1 MLEAAHEAKNL
12 GIDVVAG
19 YIEPHPR
26 KETSEL
32 ISGLEV
38 LKPIEINHKGIILK
52 EFDLDAALKRKPQ
65 LILVDELAHS
75 NPKECRHIKRYQDI
89 EELLQAGIDVYTT
102 VNVQHIES
110 LNDIVSSITGVIV
123 RERIPDSV
131 FDNATQV
138 ELVDIEPDDL
148 ITRLNKG
155 KIYKEDQVEK
165 ALGNFFV
172 KENLVALREIALRR
186 TADRVNKISENLF

>member
-1 MLEAAHEAKNL
+1 MKSIYERLDEILPIISAPHFRENKGL
-12 GIDVVAG
+12 GNEVG
-19 YIEPHPR
+19 FYI
-26 KETSEL
+26 
-32 ISGLEV
+32 
-38 LKPIEINHKGIILK
+38 
-52 EFDLDAALKRKPQ
+52 FDYSPK
-65 LILVDELAHS
+65 DEM
-75 NPKECRHIKRYQDI
+75 
-89 EELLQAGIDVYTT
+89 
-102 VNVQHIES
+102 
-110 LNDIVSSITGVIV
+110 IV

>member
-110 LNDIVSSITGVIV
+110 LNDIVSSITGVRV

>member
-110 LNDIVSSITGVIV
+110 LNDIVSSIIGVIV

>member
-155 KIYKEDQVEK
+155 KTYKEDQVEK